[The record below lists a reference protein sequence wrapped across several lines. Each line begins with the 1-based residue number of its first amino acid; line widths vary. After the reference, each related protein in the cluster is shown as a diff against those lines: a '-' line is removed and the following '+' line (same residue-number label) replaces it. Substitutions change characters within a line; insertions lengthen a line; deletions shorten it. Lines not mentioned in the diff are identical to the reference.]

1 MMSKNEIGRTE
12 AYMFDL
18 NELKSYREG
27 NRLEAKKA
35 LGRDGQGELPRS
47 AWETVSAFANT
58 AGGVIVLGVSERR
71 DDGSFVVHGIP
82 KAEKVLDDFWNAALS
97 EDKLPARFMK
107 DADATV
113 ETVEGKDIV
122 VTRVPWVDRYTRPV
136 YIDNSI
142 FGGTFRRTHTG
153 DHQCKREEV
162 LSMLRDSDTSS
173 QDAAIAESA
182 RVEFINRETVA
193 AYRRRFDQR
202 NEGHVWG
209 KADDETF
216 LTDIGALRVNENGE
230 LRPTRAG
237 LLMFGEDRWIT
248 YEFPHYFLDYRQETG
263 HDTRWED
270 RFTSQPGDW
279 TGNVYDFYFRVY
291 NKLRAALKVPFRL
304 DGVDRV
310 DDTPAHEAL
319 REAIV
324 NALTNANWFDRR
336 GVVCVWDD
344 EAITI
349 ANPGDFRMPVE
360 EARKPGSTDPR
371 NETMMRMFAMVEI
384 GERAGSG
391 MDKIFGG
398 WAWAGYAEPGYE
410 VAYGPD
416 RTTLTL
422 PLASTGDRTRKAVD
436 SSGRFRTEAT
446 ETARAAILALFPDRR
461 TALKSAEVAGRIG
474 LGKTRTNELLRGL
487 VGDGLIVAEGSAR
500 NRVYR
505 RAEQ

>member
-18 NELKSYREG
+18 NELKTYREG

-47 AWETVSAFANT
+47 VWETVSAFANT
-58 AGGVIVLGVSERR
+58 TGGVIVLGVSERR
-71 DDGSFVVHGIP
+71 DDGSFIVHGIP

-97 EDKLPARFMK
+97 EDKLSARFMK

-113 ETVEGKDIV
+113 ETVEGKGIV

-136 YIDNSI
+136 YIENSI
-142 FGGTFRRTHTG
+142 LGGTFRRTHTG

-182 RVEFINRETVA
+182 RMEFINRETVA

-216 LTDIGALRVNENGE
+216 LTDIGALRVDEKGG

-291 NKLRAALKVPFRL
+291 NKLKAALKVPFRL

-371 NETMMRMFAMVEI
+371 NEAMMRMFAMVEI

-398 WAWAGYAEPGYE
+398 WAWAGYAEPSYE

-422 PLASTGDRTRKAVD
+422 PLVSTGDRTRKAVD

-446 ETARAAILALFPDRR
+446 ETARAAILVLFPDRR